1 MGSWQ
6 DLYLA
11 IKNYNDMRALITSGG
26 GAKGAFSVG
35 VLDYLRKERNID
47 HFDLIS
53 GTSTG
58 ALIASLASVGKIQQL
73 VDVYLSTTNSDIL
86 IPQNVVDSIT
96 NSKPFV
102 YDTYP
107 LMKQIEEN
115 IDDNTFNDIMN
126 SNTILCLN
134 AVNLQSGRV
143 TVFTTKDIIPGT
155 LYDAKKI
162 NTRDELTQALLA
174 SSNQAVFMNPIRVG
188 NDDYVDG
195 GNREVI
201 PTRVVYNNLAKD
213 EEHEIY
219 ILSNNPNEL
228 VTFPN
233 KKFESILDV
242 LMRAIMMF
250 VQEVREN
257 DLEVMARFKTICTK
271 NVKIFYIH
279 PTGELDKKYPTGLRF
294 DRGLMHQWM
303 LEGKAIAAETIET
316 TPDGNFPEFHHS
328 NRPIV

>member
-1 MGSWQ
+1 
-6 DLYLA
+6 
-11 IKNYNDMRALITSGG
+11 MRVLITSGG

-35 VLDYLRKERNID
+35 VLDYLKKERNID

-86 IPQNVVDSIT
+86 IPQNIFNSIT

-115 IDDNTFNDIMN
+115 IDEATFDTIMA

-143 TVFTTKDIIPGT
+143 TVFSTKDIIPGT
-155 LYDAKKI
+155 LYDTKKI
-162 NTRDELTQALLA
+162 TTRDQLTQALLA
-174 SSNQAVFMNPIRVG
+174 SSNQAVFMNPIQVG
-188 NDDYVDG
+188 NDDFVDG

-201 PTRVVYNNLAKD
+201 PTRVVFTNLAKD

-233 KKFESILDV
+233 KKFTSILDV

-257 DLEVMARFKTICTK
+257 DLEVMARFKTMCTK
-271 NVKIFYIH
+271 KVKIFYIC
-279 PTGELDKKYPTGLRF
+279 PTGELDTKYPTGLRF
-294 DRGLMHQWM
+294 DRGLMHEWM
-303 LEGKAIAAETIET
+303 LAGKAIAAETIET